1 MRFEPPI
8 SRDLWDHIPPTTQA
22 ALRAQLER
30 YQERITALEA
40 RVRDLEHRLGQNST
54 NSSKPPST
62 DGPHV
67 KRRPPKPPS
76 GRPRGGQEGH
86 PRRQRPLLP
95 PTDIRL
101 CKPGAC
107 RRCGRALHG
116 DDFHPLRYQV
126 LELPEIK
133 PLVIEY
139 HLHRL
144 ACPCCGITTCAPLP
158 EGAARGGQG
167 PRLQALLALLTGA
180 YRLSKRQAEQLLE
193 DVCATPVCAAQVCA
207 LEQETATLLQPVVDE
222 LKAQA
227 RTQPANVDET
237 SWREDRHKAWLWV
250 AVTTYLTVY
259 QITAKRGAKELAALL
274 GADYQHVVTSDRFKA
289 YEGVP
294 LERRQACWA
303 HLRRDFQAMID
314 RANEGSPVGEELLF
328 HADILFALWYKVR
341 DGTRT
346 RAWLRRQIEGWLRPE
361 VGLLLD
367 RGAACACAK
376 TAGTCREILR
386 VEQTLWTFVTACGVE
401 PTNNAAE
408 RALRHAVLWRKLSHG
423 TDSVGG
429 SRFVANILSVVE
441 TCRQQ
446 GRKVLEFL
454 TTCCEA
460 ALQGA
465 VPPSLLPPPVEAG
478 FRLSG

>member
-8 SRDLWDHIPPTTQA
+8 SRALWDQIPPAAQA
-22 ALRAQLER
+22 ALAAVLQH
-30 YQERITALEA
+30 YQERLAALEG
-40 RVRDLEHRLGQNST
+40 RVRDLEQRLGQNST
-54 NSSKPPST
+54 NSSQPPSR
-62 DGPHV
+62 DGPPV
-67 KRRPPKPPS
+67 KRRPPQPPS
-76 GRPRGGQEGH
+76 GRPRGGQDGH

-95 PTDIRL
+95 PTHIRP
-101 CKPGAC
+101 CKPPAC

-116 DDFHPLRYQV
+116 ADPQPLRYQV
-126 LELPEIK
+126 LELPESK
-133 PLVIEY
+133 PSVIEY
-139 HLHRL
+139 QLHRL
-144 ACPCCGITTCAPLP
+144 ACPCCGITTCAALP
-158 EGAARGGQG
+158 EGAPQGGQG

-180 YRLSKRQAEQLLE
+180 YRLSKRQAGQLLG
-193 DVCATPVCAAQVCA
+193 DVCALPVSAAQVCA
-207 LEQETATLLQPVVDE
+207 LGGATAALLQPVVDG
-222 LKAQA
+222 LQGHA

-237 SWREDRHKAWLWV
+237 GWRQDRHKAWLWV

-259 QITAKRGAKELAALL
+259 QVTARRGAKELTALL
-274 GADYQHVVTSDRFKA
+274 GADYQQVVTSDRFKA

-294 LERRQACWA
+294 LAQRQACWA
-303 HLRRDFQAMID
+303 HLRRDFQALID

-328 HADILFALWYKVR
+328 HSDVLFELWYKVR

-346 RAWLRRQIEGWLRPE
+346 RAWLRRQVDGWLRAE
-361 VGLLLD
+361 VRLLLE

-386 VEQTLWTFVTACGVE
+386 VEETLWTFVRVEGVE

-423 TDSVGG
+423 TDSAQG

-454 TTCCEA
+454 TACGEA
-460 ALQGA
+460 ALANG
-465 VPPSLLPPPVEAG
+465 PTPSLLPQAN
-478 FRLSG
+478 S

>member
-1 MRFEPPI
+1 MRSEPPI
-8 SRDLWDHIPPTTQA
+8 SRHIWDQIPPDAQV
-22 ALRAQLER
+22 ALGAVLQY
-30 YQERITALEA
+30 YQERIAALEA
-40 RVRDLEHRLGQNST
+40 RVRDLEQRLGQNST
-54 NSSKPPST
+54 NSSKPPSS

-95 PTDIRL
+95 PTDTRP
-101 CKPGAC
+101 CKPGSC

-116 DDFHPLRYQV
+116 NDPQPLRYQV
-126 LELPEIK
+126 LELPPIN

-139 HLHRL
+139 QLHRL

-167 PRLQALLALLTGA
+167 PRLQALLALLTGG

-193 DVCATPVCAAQVCA
+193 DVCATPVCAAQICA
-207 LEQETATLLQPVVDE
+207 SERDMGELLQPAVDE
-222 LKAQA
+222 LKAHA

-250 AVTTYLTVY
+250 AVTRYLTVY
-259 QITAKRGAKELAALL
+259 QITAKRGAKELTALL
-274 GADYQHVVTSDRFKA
+274 GADYQQVLTSDRFKA

-294 LERRQACWA
+294 LSRRQACWA

-314 RANEGSPVGEELLF
+314 RANEGSALGEELLF
-328 HADILFALWYKVR
+328 HADLLFELWYKVR

-346 RAWLRRQIEGWLRPE
+346 RAWLRRHVEGWLRAE
-361 VGLLLD
+361 VRLLLEC
-367 RGAACACAK
+367 GAACACDK

-386 VEQTLWTFVTACGVE
+386 VEETLWTFVRAGGVE

-454 TTCCEA
+454 TACCEA
-460 ALQGA
+460 ALAKG
-465 VPPSLLPPPVEAG
+465 PMPSLLPQ
-478 FRLSG
+478 SNS